1 MKAELVFRCPIR
13 ISEKSL
19 REKSTVI
26 DIPYLPQIGDRI
38 DMLSKDTESFF
49 TMIHKSYKDP
59 NVVMMAAI
67 NRVKWITYSDDI
79 PRIAVGNSPLHHLLF
94 CNTETV
100 EKNPKTYLMESTAVP
115 RVGDRIIEDDWVVNA
130 VILKGDEVV
139 ELEVVSI
146 EDYEENL

>member
-1 MKAELVFRCPIR
+1 MPNKNIR
-13 ISEKSL
+13 KKFK
-19 REKSTVI
+19 EKSTVI

-94 CNTETV
+94 FNTETV

>member
-49 TMIHKSYKDP
+49 TMIHNSYKDP

-79 PRIAVGNSPLHHLLF
+79 PQIAVGNSPLHHLLF
-94 CNTETV
+94 FNTETV

>member
-49 TMIHKSYKDP
+49 TMIHNSYKDP

-94 CNTETV
+94 FNTETV

-146 EDYEENL
+146 EDSEENP

>member
-13 ISEKSL
+13 IDEKSL
-19 REKSTVI
+19 REESTVI

-49 TMIHKSYKDP
+49 TMIHNSYKDP

-94 CNTETV
+94 FNTETV

>member
-49 TMIHKSYKDP
+49 TMIHNSYKDP

-94 CNTETV
+94 FNTETV

-139 ELEVVSI
+139 ELEVFSI

>member
-13 ISEKSL
+13 ISETSL

-94 CNTETV
+94 FNTETV

-115 RVGDRIIEDDWVVNA
+115 RVGDRIIKDNWVVNA
-130 VILKGDEVV
+130 VIIKGDEVV

>member
-49 TMIHKSYKDP
+49 TMIHNSYKDP

-94 CNTETV
+94 FNTETV
-100 EKNPKTYLMESTAVP
+100 EKNPKTYLMEGTAVP